1 MRDKRIKNKGKNKKL
16 KITLITLIIII
27 CTIGIVIGGFVYN
40 KLSKINTNNINVKDS
55 EIGIDSET
63 KEKEKKRDVT
73 SIALLGLDKEENATD
88 VNMVLTLD
96 DDNKEMR
103 LLSILR
109 DSYIYYGDDKTNK
122 LNYAIHYGGPVNTI
136 KVINQTYNT
145 AIRDY
150 ILIDFNGISN
160 VIDALGGIPMYLE
173 PEEIKMMV
181 SNKNLKVGNNVING
195 EEALSY
201 IRIRHIDSDF
211 KRTQRQRN
219 VIQAIYN
226 KMKSMSLGQANKFI
240 DVALK
245 NVETSLSYTEIL
257 SLGQKILSYGG
268 KPLKEGRIPLDGTWR
283 QGEEEIYYMKWDKE
297 PNLKYVH
304 DFIYGD

>member
-1 MRDKRIKNKGKNKKL
+1 MREKRIKKKGMNKKL
-16 KITLITLIIII
+16 KITLITLIIVI
-27 CTIGIVIGGFVYN
+27 CTMGVVIGGFIYN
-40 KLSKINTNNINVKDS
+40 KLSKINTNSINVKDS
-55 EIGIDSET
+55 EIGIDFET
-63 KEKEKKRDVT
+63 KENEKKKDVT

-88 VNMVLTLD
+88 VNMILTLD
-96 DDNKEMR
+96 DDNREMR

-109 DSYIYYGDDKTNK
+109 DSYIYYGSDKINK
-122 LNYAIHYGGPVNTI
+122 LNYAIHYGGPINTI

-145 AIRDY
+145 AVRDY

-160 VIDALGGIPMYLE
+160 IIDALGGIPMYLE

-181 SNKNLKVGNNVING
+181 SNRNLKIGNNIING

-201 IRIRHIDSDF
+201 IRIRRIDSDF

-268 KPLKEGRIPLDGTWR
+268 NPLKEGRIPLDGTWK
-283 QGEEEIYYMKWDKE
+283 QGEESIYYMKWDKE
-297 PNLKYVH
+297 SNLKYVH
-304 DFIYGD
+304 EFIYGQ